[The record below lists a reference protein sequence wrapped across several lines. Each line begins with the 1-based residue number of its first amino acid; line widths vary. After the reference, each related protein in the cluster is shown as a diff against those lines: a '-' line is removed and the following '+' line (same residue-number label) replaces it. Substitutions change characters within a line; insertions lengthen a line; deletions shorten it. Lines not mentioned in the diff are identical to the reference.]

1 MKITVRQL
9 RTLIREAVE
18 DASGEQLYDPSLGL
32 EVVTS
37 SREAA
42 NGTIALLDPETNEKY
57 NQIGIQFIQYNIDFV
72 YDLD

>member
-1 MKITVRQL
+1 MRITVRQL

-32 EVVTS
+32 EEVTS

-42 NGTIALLDPETNEKY
+42 N
-57 NQIGIQFIQYNIDFV
+57 
-72 YDLD
+72 